1 LPTCCELETN
11 TTNRPSI
18 KVEDHE
24 QGLAKNAVAR
34 LPRSSGRPL
43 RKNFL
48 FAAVGHAFY
57 TLCQWGIIAALTK
70 LGEPSVVGYFAFCL
84 ALTTPIV
91 EFTGCQLHVV
101 QATDTRGKFALLD
114 YLLLRISTGVI
125 AGLIVACMLGLSA
138 LPLWVKLAA
147 LTMTCAKL
155 VEGCSLICHGHFQR
169 DERME
174 WVARS
179 QIFRGTFALG
189 SVAIIY
195 YLTNS
200 LLAAI
205 LILALLWTAVFVLHD
220 LPLAW
225 SGERIAYASSY
236 TFEPR
241 RVVHL
246 ARQSFPLGI
255 GVGLNALSANLPRYF
270 VGTFL
275 GTYWL
280 GIFAAL
286 AYVGIAARLLYLPL
300 IFAVMPRLARLYQA
314 GDRPNFLNLLGKASI
329 LGLLISA
336 ATLIFLK
343 EFGRP
348 LLSLMYTAE
357 YSEYHDVFLILS
369 ASVTLHFLAA
379 VLIAALQSAHKF
391 VWVLMCYATTN
402 FVLLLSL
409 PLSIHWGGLRGA
421 ALAALLASTAE
432 FSAGVSFVILLA
444 RSANWGCRSTGSS
457 AERCCEL
464 TPQHDKRS
472 NLGLLPSA

>member
-11 TTNRPSI
+11 TKSQPRI
-18 KVEDHE
+18 KVEDHANHE
-24 QGLAKNAVAR
+24 GGLAKSSVAR
-34 LPRSSGRPL
+34 LRGSSGRPL
-43 RKNFL
+43 RKNFF
-48 FAAVGHAFY
+48 FAAAGHAFY
-57 TLCQWGIIAALTK
+57 TLCQWGIIAVLTK
-70 LGEPSVVGYFAFCL
+70 LGEPSVVGYFVFCL

-101 QATDTRGKFALLD
+101 QATDTRGKFALFD
-114 YLLLRISTGVI
+114 YLLLRISTGVL
-125 AGLIVACMLGLSA
+125 AGLVVASVVGLSV

-179 QIFRGTFALG
+179 QIFRGTFALA
-189 SVAIIY
+189 SVAVVY

-205 LILALLWTAVFVLHD
+205 LILAFLWTAVFILHD

-225 SGERIAYASSY
+225 SGERTGYTSSY
-236 TFEPR
+236 TFEPQR
-241 RVVHL
+241 IFHL
-246 ARQSFPLGI
+246 ACQSFPLGI

-270 VGTFL
+270 VGSLL
-275 GTYWL
+275 GTYSL

-286 AYVGIAARLLYLPL
+286 AYVGVAARLLYLPL
-300 IFAVMPRLARLYQA
+300 IYTVMPRLARLYQA
-314 GDRPNFLNLLGKASI
+314 GDRAKFLNLLSTALV
-329 LGLLISA
+329 LGVAISA
-336 ATLIFLK
+336 GTLILLK
-343 EFGRP
+343 QVSRP
-348 LLSLMYTAE
+348 LLTLVYTPE

-391 VWVLMCYATTN
+391 AWVLICYATTN
-402 FVLLLSL
+402 FVLLISL
-409 PLSIHWGGLRGA
+409 PLSIHWGGLHGA
-421 ALAALLASTAE
+421 GLAALLASAAE
-432 FSAGVSFVILLA
+432 FSTGLLFVILLA
-444 RSANWGCRSTGSS
+444 RLADWGHRSPGSG
-457 AERCCEL
+457 EQCCDL
-464 TPQHDKRS
+464 TPQRD
-472 NLGLLPSA
+472 